1 MKIVLLYA
9 HILSLAAAIG
19 AMIMTEL
26 LISRRF
32 RNFSYDLFEVIQL
45 AHRTINWS
53 LAVLWL
59 SGIGFLLQGYS
70 EDPAYIMNQKVWVK
84 VLVVALVTLNGYF
97 ISRRVLPNIR
107 GLCEGNLLAN
117 SVEQALLFRVSIS
130 ISLAG
135 WLIAVFFGLA
145 KFLSYQANFFELLGA
160 YLGLTVI
167 FFCGSFCLPNSPLTQ
182 VPTKSDEGDLLK
194 N

>member
-107 GLCEGNLLAN
+107 GLCEGNLLAK

-145 KFLSYQANFFELLGA
+145 KFLSYQANFFELLGG
-160 YLGLTVI
+160 YLGLTAI
-167 FFCGSFCLPNSPLTQ
+167 FFCGSFCLPNSPLTH
-182 VPTKSDEGDLLK
+182 VSAKSDEGELLK